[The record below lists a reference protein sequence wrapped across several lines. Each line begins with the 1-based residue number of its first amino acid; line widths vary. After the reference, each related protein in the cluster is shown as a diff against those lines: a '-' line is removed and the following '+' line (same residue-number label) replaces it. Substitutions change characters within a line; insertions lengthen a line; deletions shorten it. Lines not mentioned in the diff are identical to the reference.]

1 MYSENKMNNVGIM
14 INQEAGLLA
23 AGDKYDLSDLKSVC
37 ESSLCGSVNIDTV
50 LGLLTVADRH
60 AASVLKTFSMRFIV
74 ENSGEIVQQKNWREI
89 LQPHPELLTEMFE
102 AVATSP
108 PVKRRRVE

>member
-1 MYSENKMNNVGIM
+1 M
-14 INQEAGLLA
+14 ITQEAGLLA

-74 ENSGEIVQQKNWREI
+74 EYSGEILDLDKAKDRETKYRI
-89 LQPHPELLTEMFE
+89 DITKGCYMYYFKHMGKQFW
-102 AVATSP
+102 
-108 PVKRRRVE
+108 